1 MRIRW
6 DRVAVLLATVLLLT
20 ITAVRMA
27 SRPEGGAAAAATRP
41 RPTPSAVTPTPV
53 RCPAG
58 TAGPVLRQAPGD
70 GRTVAL
76 TFDDGPGEYTPQVL
90 AVLRREHV
98 HATFFMVGR
107 HVAENPR
114 TVAAVVADGH
124 LVGNHTWSHPSVR
137 SWRTDRLTAELAR
150 TSQALAAVPGAR
162 SCWFRPP
169 GGVLAGSSGTVRSLG
184 LTTALWS
191 IDSRD
196 WAVQRAGT
204 DDDPAVA
211 DRIVV
216 RATDLTG
223 GTGPDVQQH
232 PVLLLHDGGGH
243 RGATVAAL
251 PRIIDFY
258 RSHGY
263 RFVRLDGTG

>member
-27 SRPEGGAAAAATRP
+27 SRPEGGAAAATRP
-41 RPTPSAVTPTPV
+41 RPTPSTVVPTPV

-58 TAGPVLRQAPGD
+58 TAGPVVRQAPGD
-70 GRTVAL
+70 GLTVAL
-76 TFDDGPGEYTPQVL
+76 TFDDGPGEYTAQVL
-90 AVLRREHV
+90 AILRRERV
-98 HATFFMVGR
+98 HATFFVVGR
-107 HVAENPR
+107 HIPENPR
-114 TVAAVVADGH
+114 TLPAVVADGH

-137 SWRTDRLTAELAR
+137 SWRTDRLGTEVAR
-150 TSQALAAVPGAR
+150 TATAIAAVPGAT

-169 GGVLAGSSGTVRSLG
+169 GGVLGGSTATVRRLG

-191 IDSRD
+191 VDSRD
-196 WAVQRAGT
+196 WAVQHAGT

-211 DRIVV
+211 DRIVT

-223 GTGPDVQQH
+223 GTGTQRQQH
-232 PVLLLHDGGGH
+232 PVVLLHDGGGH

-258 RSHGY
+258 RAQGY
-263 RFVRLDGTG
+263 RFVRLDGAG